1 MEVLSKFGI
10 NPVLLVAQIVN
21 FLIILFIVKKYA
33 LKPILKMLKDRETT
47 IKNGLQQAEDAKKLL
62 EDTAEKE
69 RDVLKKAHTQ
79 ARELL
84 DEAKKDGEELLAKA
98 ETKTHQ
104 QIEKMLSEAREQI
117 SSETAQAEKR
127 LMNHISDLAV
137 KLIEKSS
144 SELFTEKEQ
153 SIIMEKAVKN
163 LKKKAD

>member
-33 LKPILKMLKDRETT
+33 LKPILQLLKNRQTT
-47 IKNGLQQAEDAKKLL
+47 IKNGLQQAEDAQKLL
-62 EDTAEKE
+62 ESTAVKE
-69 RDVLKKAHTQ
+69 REVLKKAHTQ

-84 DEAKKDGEELLAKA
+84 DEAKKQGAEQLANSEL
-98 ETKTHQ
+98 KTHAQ
-104 QIEKMLSEAREQI
+104 VEKMLSEARSQI
-117 SSETAQAEKR
+117 TLETEQAEKR
-127 LMNHISDLAV
+127 LMGHISALAV

-153 SIIMEKAVKN
+153 SLIMEKAVKN
-163 LKKKAD
+163 LKKNVN

>member
-84 DEAKKDGEELLAKA
+84 DEAKKDGEELLAK
-98 ETKTHQ
+98 TST
-104 QIEKMLSEAREQI
+104 
-117 SSETAQAEKR
+117 
-127 LMNHISDLAV
+127 D
-137 KLIEKSS
+137 
-144 SELFTEKEQ
+144 
-153 SIIMEKAVKN
+153 
-163 LKKKAD
+163 